1 MINYRRVMLDIIICL
16 LYTVYYLYLPWS
28 VSTFTWCILHD
39 FSLTH
44 VDTVCPLVLVSLDSV
59 CSDLVEG
66 LTRLFSLTVHQ
77 LLSGNSPQSEMS
89 SQSASDTPYTSGL
102 SSLILGNGLL
112 IHDNVITRSRIKTQS
127 STLNLIY
134 SSQSYRPPEGWDRR
148 IISHLCRT
156 IQNKKMRRCV
166 VDNDQTCALGPGKN
180 KGRVFILWQLNII
193 RKEY

>member
-16 LYTVYYLYLPWS
+16 LLSTISTMIS
-28 VSTFTWCILHD
+28 VQSTFTWCILHD

-134 SSQSYRPPEGWDRR
+134 SSQDYRPPEGWDRR
-148 IISHLCRT
+148 IISHLCR
-156 IQNKKMRRCV
+156 IHSEQKDEKMCSGQWPDLYAWTR
-166 VDNDQTCALGPGKN
+166 QK
-180 KGRVFILWQLNII
+180 
-193 RKEY
+193 

>member
-16 LYTVYYLYLPWS
+16 QYTVYYLLYLPWS
-28 VSTFTWCILHD
+28 VSKFTWCILHD

-112 IHDNVITRSRIKTQS
+112 IHDNVITRSWIKTRPKYSKSNIQQS
-127 STLNLIY
+127 VLL
-134 SSQSYRPPEGWDRR
+134 PPEGWDRR
-148 IISHLCRT
+148 IISHLCRNLSE
-156 IQNKKMRRCV
+156 QKDEKKWGGRWTL
-166 VDNDQTCALGPGKN
+166 DNDQTSGPGWTRQK
-180 KGRVFILWQLNII
+180 
-193 RKEY
+193 

>member
-1 MINYRRVMLDIIICL
+1 MLPDIFYIA
-16 LYTVYYLYLPWS
+16 S
-28 VSTFTWCILHD
+28 VWAMF
-39 FSLTH
+39 
-44 VDTVCPLVLVSLDSV
+44 VGPLVCVSLD
-59 CSDLVEG
+59 CCDLVEG
-66 LTRLFSLTVHQ
+66 LTRLLSLTVHQ
-77 LLSGNSPQSEMS
+77 LLSVNSPQWEMS
-89 SQSASDTPYTSGL
+89 SQTASVHSVRTAQTSRHL
-102 SSLILGNGLL
+102 PGNGLL

>member
-134 SSQSYRPPEGWDRR
+134 SSRSCRGMRQENHKSSEQKPGRTKRREDVRWTMTRPVDQAEIKEGFYLAA
-148 IISHLCRT
+148 IKY
-156 IQNKKMRRCV
+156 N
-166 VDNDQTCALGPGKN
+166 
-180 KGRVFILWQLNII
+180 
-193 RKEY
+193 